1 MRRLSRW
8 LGVLLLCAPAAAVAD
23 DLERKLAAYEVEARQ
38 IGTNLPE
45 PGKISPA
52 TGQRRLV
59 DAEVA
64 FALGDYDTAALML
77 FDLANKPGPDQITA
91 LYYLGES
98 LFQKGDKGAAR
109 TYFEQIAG
117 APGSTSR
124 YYQPAL
130 LRLVEI
136 AIAQRDSSTTD
147 KQIAALDAIPAAA
160 RTPEVSYVRGKYAY
174 SQDKF
179 DDAIRYFGE
188 VPKGSSRDYQA
199 AYYTATA
206 LVAKKDLARATEVL
220 TELIGRKPRGAN
232 DRRVIELGQLAL
244 GRIYY
249 ERDQP
254 SKSIDSYLMIDRR
267 SDLFPDALYEV
278 AWVYVKGK
286 QYDKALR
293 ALELLNLSEPTSLKT
308 PTVRILEGNLRIR
321 KAQMIR
327 QKVIDGTVEK
337 DGPTDP
343 TVEYDRA
350 AAVFTETHDIYLPSY
365 QALERMVDSG
375 GDPAQYLAQIA
386 GRSPTIFQ
394 ATAPIPEAAAAY
406 LREEPEVQRVVAVE
420 TDLATIE
427 SDLAESEAT
436 IARLEGVLAAG
447 DRTAVYPALQSRRAR
462 IGQIQDDLNKLRGEL
477 ADRQAGL
484 ADGMTATVTRK
495 NLAQQLASVPNAEQ
509 THSDRVAQVQR
520 QYDAIEQATAE
531 VSASI
536 DSTQAVAV
544 ALRKYA
550 LDATPPLPADQ
561 KATIAETLDTSA
573 REAATIEKELAEV
586 QREILLGR
594 DLAGVG
600 DDTVAKAR
608 DARRQLKAAL
618 DAEHRALA
626 AVVSSSRDKSR
637 SQKLSALG
645 ERALKISDSLAQ
657 TESQID
663 TLVDRG
669 MQEVKLTLAAE
680 RGEVAKYKAELVEQ
694 EAESRSIGGTVLGAS
709 FRDVKARFYDIVIR
723 TDVGNVDVAW
733 SQKEDADDD
742 LKRLNLSRQRD
753 LKQLRD
759 EFKGILIEEGPAKP
773 KPAPAPAPAPGPDPG
788 SAASPDKGGADARIK
803 PGSDAPA
810 PAPTPTVRPDN
821 EQGKAPAAPKGGT
834 PAPATPKAGTPTP
847 APATP
852 KGGPPPAPATPK
864 GGTSPAP
871 APTTPKAGAR

>member
-8 LGVLLLCAPAAAVAD
+8 LGALLLCAPAAAGAD
-23 DLERKLAAYEVEARQ
+23 DVERKLAAYENEARQ

-45 PGKISPA
+45 PGKVSTA
-52 TGQRRLV
+52 TGQRKLV

-64 FALGDYDTAALML
+64 FVLGDYDTAALML
-77 FDLANKPGPDQITA
+77 YDLSSKPGPDQLTA

-124 YYQPAL
+124 YYQPSL

-136 AIAQRDSSTTD
+136 AIAQRDDSTID
-147 KQIAALDAIPAAA
+147 KQVAALDAIPAAA
-160 RTPEVSYVRGKYAY
+160 RLPEVAYVRGKYSF

-179 DDAIRYFGE
+179 DDAIRAFSE
-188 VPKGSSRDYQA
+188 VPKGASHDYQA
-199 AYYTATA
+199 AYFTATA
-206 LVAKKDLARATEVL
+206 LVAKKDLVRATEVL
-220 TELIGRKPRGAN
+220 TELIGRKPRSAN

-244 GRIYY
+244 GRLYY

-293 ALELLNLSEPTSLKT
+293 ALELLSLSEPTSQKT

-321 KAQMIR
+321 KAQLIR
-327 QKVIDGTVEK
+327 QKVITGTVEK
-337 DGPTDP
+337 DGAADP
-343 TVEYDRA
+343 SVEYDRA
-350 AAVFTETHDIYLPSY
+350 AQVFTETHAMYLPSY
-365 QALERMVDSG
+365 QALERMVANP

-420 TDLATIE
+420 TDLAAVE
-427 SDLAESEAT
+427 SNLAESEA
-436 IARLEGVLAAG
+436 ILARLEGVLAAG

-462 IGQIQDDLNKLRGEL
+462 IGQIQDDLNKLRGDL
-477 ADRQAGL
+477 ADQQARLVPG
-484 ADGMTATVTRK
+484 AGATETRK
-495 NLAQQLASVPNAEQ
+495 SLAQQYGSMPNAEQ
-509 THSDRVAQVQR
+509 TRGDRVAQVQQ
-520 QYDAIEQATAE
+520 QYDAIEQATAD
-531 VSASI
+531 VSAMI

-550 LDATPPLPADQ
+550 LDATPPLAADQ
-561 KATIAETLDTSA
+561 QAALAETLDTSA
-573 REAATIEKELAEV
+573 KEAAAIEKELAEV
-586 QREILLGR
+586 QREIVLGR
-594 DLAGVG
+594 DLAAVG
-600 DDTVAKAR
+600 DEAVAKAR
-608 DARRQLKAAL
+608 EARRQLTAAL
-618 DAEHRALA
+618 DTEHRALA
-626 AVVSSSRDKSR
+626 SAASGSRDRGKSQR
-637 SQKLSALG
+637 LSALG
-645 ERALKISDSLAQ
+645 ERALKVGESLAQ
-657 TESQID
+657 TEGQID
-663 TLVDRG
+663 ALVDRG
-669 MQEVKLTLAAE
+669 MQEVKLTIAAE
-680 RGEVAKYKAELVEQ
+680 RGQVATYKAELAQ
-694 EAESRSIGGTVLGAS
+694 QAAESHSIGGTVLGAS
-709 FRDVKARFYDIVIR
+709 FRDVKAKFYDIVIR

-759 EFKGILIEEGPAKP
+759 EFKGILIEEAP
-773 KPAPAPAPAPGPDPG
+773 KPAPAPAPVPSPGPDGGPAG
-788 SAASPDKGGADARIK
+788 SPDKGGPDARIK
-803 PGSDAPA
+803 PGGDAQPK
-810 PAPTPTVRPDN
+810 PQTPTVRPDN
-821 EQGKAPAAPKGGT
+821 EQGKPAPKGG
-834 PAPATPKAGTPTP
+834 AAGGAAAPKAA
-847 APATP
+847 AP
-852 KGGPPPAPATPK
+852 GG
-864 GGTSPAP
+864 AP
-871 APTTPKAGAR
+871 APKAAAPKAGAR